1 MPMIEASIT
10 NSPSGPKIITTT
22 MLPTDP
28 RYVPMYHFHSRRHF
42 PDSSRS
48 TGSSAS
54 AWLVHSVYSPTR
66 AATPAR
72 SVRMRA
78 MPRSTLRGSPPPSD
92 CIMIPAT
99 ATNRVQAPAA
109 RYPPFT
115 LARLSRSRP

>member
-1 MPMIEASIT
+1 MEAVIT
-10 NSPSGPKIITTT
+10 SSPSHWENSATRIPAKVPKNR
-22 MLPTDP
+22 PT
-28 RYVPMYHFHSRRHF
+28 YHFISRRHRW
-42 PDSSRS
+42 DSAMS
-48 TGSSAS
+48 TGSSTS
-54 AWLVHSVYSPTR
+54 AWLVHSAHSPTR

-99 ATNRVQAPAA
+99 ATNRVQTPAA